1 MLTYSMKKTN
11 EKRVLRGAAWLDEVM
26 PDWFERIDLDE
37 LNLADECWCV
47 LGQIVSD
54 VTSEQLTEEGSDWHH
69 DYWTV
74 VCDRYSTLDEKREY
88 LPVAG
93 LVPMVMTNAVAVQ
106 RGFQVCAKRWGDGY
120 EINHDLMASI
130 DYDHLTDLWR
140 AQIERRRRLHEF
152 NSTPVES
159 SAVHVPND
167 PDGVIVRDAGG
178 SDE

>member
-26 PDWFERIDLDE
+26 PDWFERVDLDE
-37 LNLADECWCV
+37 LNLSEPCWCV
-47 LGQIVSD
+47 LGQIVRD
-54 VTSEQLTEEGSDWHH
+54 VTSEQLTEEPSDWEH

-74 VCDRYSTLDEKREY
+74 VSDRYFTLDEKREH

-93 LVPMVMTNAVAVQ
+93 LAPMVMTNEVAVQ

-120 EINHDLMASI
+120 EIYHDHDLMATI

-140 AQIERRRRLHEF
+140 AQVERRRVQR
-152 NSTPVES
+152 
-159 SAVHVPND
+159 
-167 PDGVIVRDAGG
+167 
-178 SDE
+178 